1 MACDTGLATWKQS
14 WEVVAARL
22 TKVRPP
28 HGPTP
33 QDVELAGDGTLK
45 ATMETADSFVLVA
58 GGRRNAAAAAALHAA
73 GIPIMHVYNQS
84 TSLWFAH
91 SVSGEKLDC
100 VHWCSPSAT
109 ELWMWPLAQALAQL
123 PRLRATDG
131 E

>member
-1 MACDTGLATWKQS
+1 MRHWP
-14 WEVVAARL
+14 RL
-22 TKVRPP
+22 LETELGGCCCCRSTKVRAP
-28 HGPTP
+28 HGPVP

-58 GGRRNAAAAAALHAA
+58 GGRRNAAAVPALRAA
-73 GIPIMHVYNQS
+73 GVPILHVYNQS

-131 E
+131 V